1 MIDVGAR
8 DTETLRL
15 ALVLVDT
22 VLVPAQ
28 PRELDVWGIRVEQRA
43 GAAQP
48 CGVYSVY
55 LPGNRP
61 GAARAPAR
69 GCPPLIGQPLPTT

>member
-1 MIDVGAR
+1 MRATVVTSAVSPGSTQERTGIPSQV
-8 DTETLRL
+8 
-15 ALVLVDT
+15 T

-43 GAAQP
+43 GAGQP

-55 LPGNRP
+55 PPGNRP
-61 GAARAPAR
+61 FPVRVRARMTA
-69 GCPPLIGQPLPTT
+69 